1 MKLVDSGWGRVRVR
15 GNASR
20 WLTMAENPSK
30 MVKSDQKWSKMVKNG
45 YR

>member
-1 MKLVDSGWGRVRVR
+1 MKLVDSGWGCVRVR

-20 WLTMAENPSK
+20 WLTMAENPLK
-30 MVKSDQKWSKMVKNG
+30 MVKSDQKWSKMVKTG